1 VSVKLFNTL
10 AQINVYPSVNL
21 IISPADVH
29 PAALALATDIIAN
42 SVDSV
47 QSTKKGLLLSQR
59 HSNEE
64 MVAVHVRSPETLGN
78 FQGVNIKVRPF

>member
-1 VSVKLFNTL
+1 VV
-10 AQINVYPSVNL
+10 A
-21 IISPADVH
+21 PADVL
-29 PAALALATDIIAN
+29 PAALALAADIIAN
-42 SVDSV
+42 SPDSV

-64 MVAVHVRSPETLGN
+64 MVAVHVRSPETIGN